1 MRREPILGHSICCN
15 SLHRQI
21 HYLLMPILF
30 IILAG
35 VVNCIIV
42 LTKSLLAETTG
53 LERLQVELSLAKRM
67 VRLCK
72 ARNGY
77 LEAAHLHEQVLRR
90 LEEQATPSVNALL
103 EIRILGPLSVAHEG
117 KPIPE
122 ATWGTERAKALL
134 AYLLWKG
141 PTGATREELSMSLW
155 PARPAKQAA
164 NVFHVTLHR
173 LRQAL
178 EPGPRRAR
186 DSRHILHERRRYR
199 FNFDAPHW
207 LDVTAFQTLAA
218 DGDVA
223 ALREA
228 VTLYRGP
235 YLEDA
240 GWALPPEVEIQRQAL
255 ERLYAGALRK
265 LIAHTGDQEALPFL
279 ERLLAVEPAEETARR
294 ALVLGYLA
302 RGRRDLAAQQVA
314 RWRAAL
320 DELHLE
326 PSEEARALWRTVE

>member
-1 MRREPILGHSICCN
+1 LLNLFTTMRRELLLGHSICCN

-21 HYLLMPILF
+21 HYLLIPILF

-35 VVNCIIV
+35 VVNCILV
-42 LTKSLLAETTG
+42 LTKGLLAETTG
-53 LERLQVELSLAKRM
+53 PERLQVELSLAKRM

-72 ARNGY
+72 ACNGY
-77 LEAAHLHEQVLRR
+77 LEAAHLHEQALRR
-90 LEEQATPSVNALL
+90 LEEQVATSTCQATPSVDALL
-103 EIRILGPLSVAHEG
+103 EIRILGPLSVAREG

-155 PARPAKQAA
+155 PARPAEQAA
-164 NVFHVTLHR
+164 NVFHVTLHS

-186 DSRHILHERRRYR
+186 DSWHILHERRRYR

-228 VTLYRGP
+228 VTL
-235 YLEDA
+235 
-240 GWALPPEVEIQRQAL
+240 
-255 ERLYAGALRK
+255 
-265 LIAHTGDQEALPFL
+265 
-279 ERLLAVEPAEETARR
+279 
-294 ALVLGYLA
+294 
-302 RGRRDLAAQQVA
+302 
-314 RWRAAL
+314 
-320 DELHLE
+320 
-326 PSEEARALWRTVE
+326 